1 LHGLL
6 GFSIVAS
13 MFDTACELSG
23 IPRNEDKRHQALAHW
38 QFLDSVIPSMF
49 GMLTSAIT
57 RSTLVAADL
66 RHRRADANPW
76 GPSTTPSARDSCAS
90 ANVSLSARATVRSR
104 ADGNVSTWE
113 LIVAPS
119 DMSSSS
125 LLGRRFG
132 VQDLIRMTV
141 AERAL
146 AASRRHFRAVALT
159 KR

>member
-1 LHGLL
+1 
-6 GFSIVAS
+6 
-13 MFDTACELSG
+13 MFDTACEFSRM
-23 IPRNEDKRHQALAHW
+23 PRNADEQHEALARL

-49 GMLTSAIT
+49 GMLTSVII

-76 GPSTTPSARDSCAS
+76 SPSTTPSVRDSCAS
-90 ANVSLSARATVRSR
+90 AKVSLSARAAVRSR
-104 ADGNVSTWE
+104 ADGNVSTSE
-113 LIVAPS
+113 LAPS

-141 AERAL
+141 AERSL